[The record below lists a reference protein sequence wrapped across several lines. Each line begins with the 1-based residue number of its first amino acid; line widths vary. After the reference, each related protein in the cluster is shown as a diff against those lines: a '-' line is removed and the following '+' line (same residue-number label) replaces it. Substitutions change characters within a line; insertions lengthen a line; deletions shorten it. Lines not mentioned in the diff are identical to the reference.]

1 MIPPYFKERM
11 DFLLKFHLRLPFF
24 LHAAVLRR

>member
-11 DFLLKFHLRLPFF
+11 DFLLKFHLCLPFF
-24 LHAAVLRR
+24 LRAAVLRR